1 MIQPLIWLVI
11 WTYRIKPASL
21 EKALMFVDSQINGKL
36 IMPLAYNPT
45 RYIKLVVKRTFP
57 ICSIQIPAISGPSA
71 YRVKQQIFIHLLI

>member
-1 MIQPLIWLVI
+1 
-11 WTYRIKPASL
+11 
-21 EKALMFVDSQINGKL
+21 
-36 IMPLAYNPT
+36 MPLAYNPT